1 MLVSWSASAS
11 KIPTIYDKCSS
22 KITTGDHLPRIHKLH
37 ESLRPPPLGDVWKT
51 PQKRN
56 HGSNH
61 WIDKGRRGGN
71 PEEVYLVD
79 TSSPRKRI
87 RSSNLASSPT
97 GVIILPQPKQGTIS
111 GKSFKITIKLNTKG
125 KSLQNYHINLHC
137 LIPPQKNGDG
147 FGWEAFLSRWPSLP
161 PHLWP
166 PQRTRW
172 WKGNRNIGKFHEVRI
187 AITSLSGGGFE

>member
-137 LIPPQKNGDG
+137 LIPPPKKWVIHGNSMIPAQRSKV
-147 FGWEAFLSRWPSLP
+147 FGYLGNDHQASRRSNTLNQNKWTVP
-161 PHLWP
+161 P
-166 PQRTRW
+166 
-172 WKGNRNIGKFHEVRI
+172 
-187 AITSLSGGGFE
+187 